1 MFDLN
6 RDGLARGEPIEPREA
21 VHPSV
26 PVPDVV
32 GKSAAMREPLQ
43 TAARVGPKDVTI
55 LIRGETGTGKELID
69 SRVHAESTRASAPL
83 AMFNCGAIP
92 VELAEAEPFG
102 HAPGSPRISKELPW
116 RAS

>member
-6 RDGLARGEPIEPREA
+6 RDGLGRGEPIEPREA

-32 GKSAAMREPLQ
+32 GESAAMREPLQ
-43 TAARVGPKDVTI
+43 TVARVGPKDVTI
-55 LIRGETGTGKELID
+55 LIRG
-69 SRVHAESTRASAPL
+69 
-83 AMFNCGAIP
+83 CGAIP

-102 HAPGSPRISKELPW
+102 HARGSPWISKELPW

>member
-43 TAARVGPKDVTI
+43 TVARVGPKDVTI
-55 LIRGETGTGKELID
+55 LIHGETGTG
-69 SRVHAESTRASAPL
+69 STQRAPARRRRW
-83 AMFNCGAIP
+83 
-92 VELAEAEPFG
+92 
-102 HAPGSPRISKELPW
+102 PGSTAAQFPSSWLRPNRSVTH
-116 RAS
+116 RAHQGSLRSCHGARLNRR